1 MLSNLCF
8 LIVNSTLLLMLLKIN
23 NEKEH
28 IDLMFLVCLLFTF
41 LGNATIGMSINTAI
55 ALINIILGI
64 ILFK

>member
-1 MLSNLCF
+1 MLSSLCF
-8 LIVNSTLLLMLLKIN
+8 LIVNSTLLLMLIGFLRNKD
-23 NEKEH
+23 H
-28 IDLMFLVCLLFTF
+28 IDFMFLICLLFTF

>member
-1 MLSNLCF
+1 MLSSLCF
-8 LIVNSTLLLMLLKIN
+8 LVVNATLFIMLTGFIK
-23 NEKEH
+23 EKEH
-28 IDLMFLVCLLFTF
+28 IDFKFFICLLFTF